1 MSGKRKN
8 EMGWNMKKKEEIE
21 EQETGKQEESRQD
34 KAAARRKR
42 MRIVFLRNLAGVLAI
57 MWMCIIF
64 AFSAQT
70 KEESGAVSNSF
81 TYQIVSSTRT
91 FFNLDLSDARVK
103 EIADAIEGFVRKAA
117 HMTEFGVLSILLF
130 IWIGQWEMG
139 LLRQGLT
146 ASGAAAVYAATD
158 EIHQLFVPGRAGR
171 FSDVC
176 IDSAGAVLGVVVF
189 VLLVKLITAIRTL
202 REKREARRL
211 CKVQEEPVQ
220 QTQQTE
226 EAAQD

>member
-1 MSGKRKN
+1 M
-8 EMGWNMKKKEEIE
+8 EQDMKKEEIE
-21 EQETGKQEESRQD
+21 EQEAAKQEEVKPEESKQE
-34 KAAARRKR
+34 KIAARRKK
-42 MRIVFLRNLAGVLAI
+42 MKIVFLRNLAGVLAI

-70 KEESGAVSNSF
+70 KEESGAVSQSF
-81 TYQIVSSTRT
+81 TYQLVSNTRT

-117 HMTEFGVLSILLF
+117 HMTEFGILSVLIF
-130 IWIGQWEMG
+130 IWIGQWEMS
-139 LLRQGLT
+139 LLRHGLT
-146 ASGAAAVYAATD
+146 ASGAAAVYAASD

-189 VLLVKLITAIRTL
+189 VVIVKLVTTIRSL
-202 REKREARRL
+202 KKKREERRL
-211 CKVQEEPVQ
+211 CEVKVQTESPQ
-220 QTQQTE
+220 QIPQTE
-226 EAAQD
+226 EAQED

>member
-1 MSGKRKN
+1 MNK
-8 EMGWNMKKKEEIE
+8 MGWNRKKKEEAG
-21 EQETGKQEESRQD
+21 EQDVAKQEESRQD

-42 MRIVFLRNLAGVLAI
+42 MKIVFLRNLAGVLAI

-117 HMTEFGVLSILLF
+117 HMTEFGVLSVLLF

-139 LLRQGLT
+139 LLRRGLT

-189 VLLVKLITAIRTL
+189 VLIVKLITVIRTL

-211 CKVQEEPVQ
+211 CKVQAEPVE

-226 EAAQD
+226 EAAED

>member
-1 MSGKRKN
+1 MNK
-8 EMGWNMKKKEEIE
+8 MGWNRKKKEEAE
-21 EQETGKQEESRQD
+21 EQDVAKQEESRQD

-42 MRIVFLRNLAGVLAI
+42 MKIVFLRNLAGVLAI

-117 HMTEFGVLSILLF
+117 HMTEFGVLSVLLF

-139 LLRQGLT
+139 LLRRGLT

-189 VLLVKLITAIRTL
+189 VLIVKLITVIRTL

-211 CKVQEEPVQ
+211 CKVQAEPVG

-226 EAAQD
+226 EAAED

>member
-1 MSGKRKN
+1 MERD
-8 EMGWNMKKKEEIE
+8 MKKEEIE
-21 EQETGKQEESRQD
+21 EQEATKQEEGKPEESKQE
-34 KAAARRKR
+34 KIAARRKK
-42 MRIVFLRNLAGVLAI
+42 MKIVFLRNLAGVLAI

-70 KEESGAVSNSF
+70 KEESGAVSQSF
-81 TYQIVSSTRT
+81 TYQLVSNTRT

-117 HMTEFGVLSILLF
+117 HMTEFGILSVLIF
-130 IWIGQWEMG
+130 IWIGQWEMS
-139 LLRQGLT
+139 LLRHGLT
-146 ASGAAAVYAATD
+146 ASGAAAVYAASD

-189 VLLVKLITAIRTL
+189 VVIVKLVTTIRSL
-202 REKREARRL
+202 KKKREERRL
-211 CKVQEEPVQ
+211 CKVKVQ
-220 QTQQTE
+220 TETPEQVPQTE
-226 EAAQD
+226 EVQED

>member
-1 MSGKRKN
+1 MERD
-8 EMGWNMKKKEEIE
+8 MKKEEIE
-21 EQETGKQEESRQD
+21 EQEAAKQEEGKPEESKQE
-34 KAAARRKR
+34 KIAARRKK
-42 MRIVFLRNLAGVLAI
+42 MKIVFLRNLAGVLAI

-70 KEESGAVSNSF
+70 KEESGAVSQSF
-81 TYQIVSSTRT
+81 TYQLVSNTRT

-117 HMTEFGVLSILLF
+117 HMTEFGILSVLIF
-130 IWIGQWEMG
+130 IWIGQWEMS
-139 LLRQGLT
+139 LLRHGLT
-146 ASGAAAVYAATD
+146 ASGAAAVYAASD

-189 VLLVKLITAIRTL
+189 VVIVKLVTTIRSL
-202 REKREARRL
+202 KKKQEERRL
-211 CKVQEEPVQ
+211 CKVKVQ
-220 QTQQTE
+220 TETPQQVPQTE
-226 EAAQD
+226 EVQED